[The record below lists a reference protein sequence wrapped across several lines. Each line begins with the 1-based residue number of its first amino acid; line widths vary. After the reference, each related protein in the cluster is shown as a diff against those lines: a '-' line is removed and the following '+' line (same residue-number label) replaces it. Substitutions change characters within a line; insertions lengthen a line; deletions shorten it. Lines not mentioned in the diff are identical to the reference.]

1 MVVHDDKLR
10 DQQINYSSSREG
22 LHSSRDSRDPGVAAD
37 GVEIR
42 MGREWRAVELL
53 QVMESRLRQRE
64 LLRNVTTGRASLGY
78 FPRTGVCKGL

>member
-53 QVMESRLRQRE
+53 QVMESRLRH
-64 LLRNVTTGRASLGY
+64 RATEECDHGQSQSWLFPQDRSL
-78 FPRTGVCKGL
+78 